1 VRTVLALE
9 PDSKQAGALRLVVRD
24 RVGAEFVHVESK
36 DAAVEAIR
44 ARVPDL
50 VLLTA
55 LLSPRDE
62 TEIADLLRELDGAE
76 HVQTLTIPLLD
87 LGTARPA
94 RKKKRGL
101 LSALTGGDDVAAA
114 PTGCDPGVFAEE
126 IANYLQQSEQAKAD
140 AALAKRTKRPSR
152 RKKKD
157 AEPSAHADAPGGS
170 SSYWSW
176 DADATT
182 PLQSSEPAP
191 QVIVEE
197 PVRGPETVL
206 AVSGPSSGQD
216 GENAGAAPEPA
227 TVATKAGT
235 APATTGGSSWAN
247 PWDVS
252 AGSLVRPAA
261 QAETY
266 LDDLII
272 PAAAEEPPLEESA
285 KTLEALLAQ
294 PAPTTAADALADS
307 VRPGTTDGVRAGL
320 QSRPPEPIEVSD
332 FAEAEIA
339 TPNEPVASPEPSS
352 ALAAFEADSSSP
364 DTAPA
369 GLADNVRAGLPPS
382 LKLRRTAEGLAE
394 AGQSRPPEP
403 PARVDESEDD
413 AVSTRPRRR
422 RDDFEPDFV
431 PAKLPTRAES
441 GALLALQADLA
452 RLRQQRE
459 STGTV
464 LGTAKAAQERAAK
477 AAAEAAERARRE
489 ADIRAEQAASRARE
503 EALAE
508 RKAREAAE
516 QRARDEAERRAEAE
530 RKAQEKAER
539 LAREAAEK
547 AREEAAR
554 QARIEHER
562 RLDEERRGR
571 EEAERRAAAEREA
584 REQAERRAKEESAR
598 LEREARERQAHAEA
612 ERKARE
618 AAEAHAA
625 AERKARE
632 EAERRA
638 KQEAERVAKEA
649 ERKAR
654 VEAERLAR
662 EAEQRARADAER
674 IAREAEA
681 RAREEIERVA
691 REAERKAE
699 EKAERAAREAERKAR
714 DEAERLA
721 RVKAEEIAREKE
733 ARAKAEARSE
743 RLAREEAEKRA
754 DAERKAR
761 LELERR
767 TEADRQ
773 AREEAER
780 KARQQA
786 ERDAEAARAAQ
797 PAKRA
802 AKKKKAVAAKPS
814 KKDAKPRAVQDEWG
828 LYDPNAAG
836 FEALFAKLEAIENGE
851 EERVPAERPRA
862 PRPLAMWAVQSEP
875 PIDLLQPRRARD
887 EFRALVSQF
896 SIPHAVA
903 AVSYASGA
911 KIGKVRVTAAPRP
924 KARHHDDRKVVIL
937 SRKLLKAARREA
949 SAEQRQV

>member
-94 RKKKRGL
+94 KKKKRGL

-140 AALAKRTKRPSR
+140 AALAKRKRPSR

-157 AEPSAHADAPGGS
+157 AEPSAHAESPGGS

-176 DADATT
+176 DADATGA
-182 PLQSSEPAP
+182 PQSSEPAP
-191 QVIVEE
+191 QLIVDE
-197 PVRGPETVL
+197 PVRGPETVQ
-206 AVSGPSSGQD
+206 AVSGPSSRQD
-216 GENAGAAPEPA
+216 GDNAGATPEPA
-227 TVATKAGT
+227 TVAAKADT
-235 APATTGGSSWAN
+235 TPATTGGSSWAN

-252 AGSLVRPAA
+252 EASLVRPAA
-261 QAETY
+261 QVETY
-266 LDDLII
+266 LDDLIM
-272 PAAAEEPPLEESA
+272 PAAAEEPPLEEST

-307 VRPGTTDGVRAGL
+307 VRAGTTDGVRAGL
-320 QSRPPEPIEVSD
+320 QSRPPEPIVVSD

-339 TPNEPVASPEPSS
+339 TPNAPVASAEPSA
-352 ALAAFEADSSSP
+352 ALAAFESDSSSS
-364 DTAPA
+364 DTARA
-369 GLADNVRAGLPPS
+369 GLMTDNVRAGL
-382 LKLRRTAEGLAE
+382 
-394 AGQSRPPEP
+394 QSRPPEP

-422 RDDFEPDFV
+422 QADDFEPDFV

-584 REQAERRAKEESAR
+584 REQAERRAKEEGAR

-674 IAREAEA
+674 IARDAEA
-681 RAREEIERVA
+681 RAHEAAERRAQEAERKAQEKVERVA
-691 REAERKAE
+691 REAERKTHE
-699 EKAERAAREAERKAR
+699 
-714 DEAERLA
+714 EAERLA
-721 RVKAEEIAREKE
+721 RIKAEEIAREKE
-733 ARAKAEARSE
+733 ARAKEEARAE
-743 RLAREEAEKRA
+743 RLARQEAEKRA

-767 TEADRQ
+767 TDAERA
-773 AREEAER
+773 ARE
-780 KARQQA
+780 QA
-786 ERDAEAARAAQ
+786 ERDAEAAHAAQ
-797 PAKRA
+797 PSRKT
-802 AKKKKAVAAKPS
+802 AKKKKAVAAKPA
-814 KKDAKPRAVQDEWG
+814 KKDSKPRAVQDEWG

-911 KIGKVRVTAAPRP
+911 RIGKVRVTAAPRP

>member
-94 RKKKRGL
+94 KKKKRGL

-182 PLQSSEPAP
+182 PPQSSEPAP

-307 VRPGTTDGVRAGL
+307 VRPGL
-320 QSRPPEPIEVSD
+320 QSRATSDVIREAEAEPPQPIIASD
-332 FAEAEIA
+332 FAAAPVE
-339 TPNEPVASPEPSS
+339 TPVESVAPTEPSA
-352 ALAAFEADSSSP
+352 ALAAFESDSSSS
-364 DTAPA
+364 DTVQG
-369 GLADNVRAGLPPS
+369 GL
-382 LKLRRTAEGLAE
+382 
-394 AGQSRPPEP
+394 QSRRPDP
-403 PARVDESEDD
+403 PAVDD
-413 AVSTRPRRR
+413 AEDEDRASKRPRRR

>member
-1 VRTVLALE
+1 VPTVLAFE
-9 PDSKQAGALRLVVRD
+9 PDPKQAGALKLVVRD

-36 DAAVEAIR
+36 DAALEAIR

-50 VLLTA
+50 ILLTA

-62 TEIADLLRELDGAE
+62 TEIADLLRELDGADY
-76 HVQTLTIPLLD
+76 VQTLTIPLLD

-94 RKKKRGL
+94 KRKKRGL
-101 LSALTGGDDVAAA
+101 LSALTGGDDAPAA
-114 PTGCDPGVFAEE
+114 PAGCDPAVFADE
-126 IANYLQQSEQAKAD
+126 IANYLQQAEQARAD
-140 AALAKRTKRPSR
+140 AALARRTKKPTR

-157 AEPSAHADAPGGS
+157 AAEPSAQAEPQGGS

-176 DADATT
+176 DTVT
-182 PLQSSEPAP
+182 P
-191 QVIVEE
+191 
-197 PVRGPETVL
+197 
-206 AVSGPSSGQD
+206 
-216 GENAGAAPEPA
+216 GAAPAEAEPVAEVIAEPPPQPDSMPLSGDGISAFAEA
-227 TVATKAGT
+227 TADRRSRGAGRS
-235 APATTGGSSWAN
+235 APRERGEEETVSPVEQKPAPSAGGSSWAN

-252 AGSLVRPAA
+252 EPSPVKPGL

-272 PAAAEEPPLEESA
+272 PEAAAEPTFEESTN
-285 KTLEALLAQ
+285 TLDALLAQ
-294 PAPTTAADALADS
+294 PAPTTAADALVNGGRA
-307 VRPGTTDGVRAGL
+307 GTTDGVRAGLQPPPPGPIVISDFVEALEKPVEPVASPEPSPALAAFEADASDSGTVRAGL
-320 QSRPPEPIEVSD
+320 QSRPPEPPAIDV
-332 FAEAEIA
+332 
-339 TPNEPVASPEPSS
+339 PE
-352 ALAAFEADSSSP
+352 D
-364 DTAPA
+364 
-369 GLADNVRAGLPPS
+369 
-382 LKLRRTAEGLAE
+382 
-394 AGQSRPPEP
+394 
-403 PARVDESEDD
+403 DD
-413 AVSTRPRRR
+413 AVSKRPRRHQV
-422 RDDFEPDFV
+422 DDFEPDFV

-464 LGTAKAAQERAAK
+464 LGTAKAAQERAAR
-477 AAAEAAERARRE
+477 AAAEAVERARRE
-489 ADIRAEQAASRARE
+489 ADIRAEQAAARVRE

-508 RKAREAAE
+508 RRAREAAE
-516 QRARDEAERRAEAE
+516 QRAREEAERRAEVE
-530 RKAQEKAER
+530 RKAQERAER

-554 QARIEHER
+554 QARVEHER
-562 RLDEERRGR
+562 RLDEERRAR

-584 REQAERRAKEESAR
+584 REQAERRAKEEAAR

-638 KQEAERVAKEA
+638 KEEAARIAREA
-649 ERKAR
+649 ERKAKAD
-654 VEAERLAR
+654 AERLAR
-662 EAEQRARADAER
+662 EAEQRARAEAER
-674 IAREAEA
+674 IAREAEV
-681 RAREEIERVA
+681 RAREDAA
-691 REAERKAE
+691 RFAQEAERRAQ
-699 EKAERAAREAERKAR
+699 EKADRAAREAERKAHE
-714 DEAERLA
+714 EAERLA
-721 RVKAEEIAREKE
+721 RVKAAEIAREKE
-733 ARAKAEARSE
+733 ARAKEEARAE
-743 RLAREEAEKRA
+743 RLARQEAEKRA
-754 DAERKAR
+754 EAERRAR

-767 TEADRQ
+767 TEA
-773 AREEAER
+773 ER
-780 KARQQA
+780 KAREDAERLAREQA
-786 ERDAEAARAAQ
+786 QRDAEAARAAA
-797 PAKRA
+797 PPKKT
-802 AKKKKAVAAKPS
+802 AKKKKAAAKPG
-814 KKDAKPRAVQDEWG
+814 KKDSKPRAIQDEWG

-862 PRPLAMWAVQSEP
+862 PKPLAMWAVQAEP
-875 PIDLLQPRRARD
+875 PVDLLPPRRPPD

-924 KARHHDDRKVVIL
+924 KARHHDEKKVVIL

-949 SAEQRQV
+949 AAEQRQA